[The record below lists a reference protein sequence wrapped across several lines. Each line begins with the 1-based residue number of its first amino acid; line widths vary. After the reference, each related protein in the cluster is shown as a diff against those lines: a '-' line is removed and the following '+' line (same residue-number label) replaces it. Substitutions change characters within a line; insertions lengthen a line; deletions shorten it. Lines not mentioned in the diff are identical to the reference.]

1 MYSGVNDENNQ
12 GAFNDENSL
21 YHYSYSKDREPQ
33 PGQPDPSQTSWQPAS
48 RPEDPV
54 SPEEPAAYTTGTCQD
69 DPQPPK
75 PEKGSFWKKAGTKVT
90 ALVLCCA
97 LIGGL
102 CGFGGASLARRGGK
116 ATIQESGRTASAV
129 SVKSVDGQTLMTP
142 AEVYASTVNSVV
154 SINCSAVSTNI
165 FGQKVQSASSGSGF
179 VITQDGYIVTNQH
192 VVSGASSVNVTLY
205 NGDPYPATVVGGD
218 SDYDVA
224 VLKIEATG
232 LQAVTLGK
240 SADVNVGDTVMAI
253 GNPLG
258 ELTFSMSQGIVSCC
272 DRAINVDGTPF
283 NMIQVDASINPGNS
297 GGPLM
302 NLYGEVVGIVSAKY
316 SSYSNTTVEGI
327 GFAIPISDVQTIIT
341 DIMENGQV
349 TDKAYMAIKAGSMT
363 EQMAAQYN
371 INVTQGVFVYAVE
384 KGGAGEKAGLQLG
397 DVITKLNDTEITSM
411 SDLSMAK
418 KGFKAGDTVTLT
430 VWRSGQEITLSLTFD
445 EQPQTTG
452 TEDDSPNQN
461 RGQQDS
467 YGDLYDYF
475 FGRGNGGRGN

>member
-1 MYSGVNDENNQ
+1 MYEDENN
-12 GAFNDENSL
+12 L
-21 YHYSYSKDREPQ
+21 YHYSYRKGDEQNPNAPIDTKNYAEDPWDKNPGGSPKKKGGSGLSGKIVALALVCALVGGFIGAGVSGATTKVNKTSVQVSDREVAQ
-33 PGQPDPSQTSWQPAS
+33 VQT
-48 RPEDPV
+48 
-54 SPEEPAAYTTGTCQD
+54 
-69 DPQPPK
+69 
-75 PEKGSFWKKAGTKVT
+75 
-90 ALVLCCA
+90 
-97 LIGGL
+97 
-102 CGFGGASLARRGGK
+102 
-116 ATIQESGRTASAV
+116 
-129 SVKSVDGQTLMTP
+129 VKVDGKTQMSMS
-142 AEVYASTVNSVV
+142 EVYASNVNSVV

-165 FGQKVQSASSGSGF
+165 FGQKVESASSGSGF

-205 NGDPYPATVVGGD
+205 NGDTYPATVVGGD

-316 SSYSNTTVEGI
+316 SSYSDTTVEGI

-371 INVTQGVFVYAVE
+371 IDVTQGVFVYAVE

-445 EQPQTTG
+445 QQPQTTG

-461 RGQQDS
+461 QGQQDS

>member
-1 MYSGVNDENNQ
+1 MYNGVNDENNQ

-21 YHYSYSKDREPQ
+21 YHYSYSKDRERQ

-54 SPEEPAAYTTGTCQD
+54 SPEEPVAYTTGACQD

-97 LIGGL
+97 LISGL
-102 CGFGGASLARRGGK
+102 CGFGGAALARRGGK

-205 NGDPYPATVVGGD
+205 NGDTYPATVVGGD

-316 SSYSNTTVEGI
+316 SSFSNTTVEGI

-371 INVTQGVFVYAVE
+371 IDVTKGVFVYAVE

-430 VWRSGQEITLSLTFD
+430 VWRGGQEITLSLTFD
-445 EQPQTTG
+445 QQPQNTG
-452 TEDDSPNQN
+452 TEDDSSNQN
-461 RGQQDS
+461 QGQQDS

>member
-1 MYSGVNDENNQ
+1 MYNDEFNN
-12 GAFNDENSL
+12 NDMYRFTNRDMPRDDYAPAPRQENV
-21 YHYSYSKDREPQ
+21 
-33 PGQPDPSQTSWQPAS
+33 PAI
-48 RPEDPV
+48 
-54 SPEEPAAYTTGTCQD
+54 PAQRSGFFHRTWV
-69 DPQPPK
+69 K
-75 PEKGSFWKKAGTKVT
+75 IT
-90 ALVLCCA
+90 ALVLACVVA
-97 LIGGL
+97 
-102 CGFGGASLARRGGK
+102 GGAAGYGGAALAKGGSGSGT
-116 ATIQESGRTASAV
+116 AISESDRTVTAV
-129 SVKSVDGQTLMTP
+129 EVKKVDGKTKMQP
-142 AEVYASTVNSVV
+142 AEVYASTVNSTV
-154 SINCSAVSTNI
+154 SINCSSQSTNI
-165 FGQKVQSASSGSGF
+165 FGQTTQSASSGSGF
-179 VITQDGYIVTNQH
+179 IISEDGYIVTNYH
-192 VVSGASSVNVTLY
+192 VINGASSVKVTLY
-205 NGDPYPATVVGGD
+205 NGGTYDATVIGGD

-224 VLKIEATG
+224 VLKINATG
-232 LQAVTLGK
+232 LTPVTLGN
-240 SADVNVGDTVMAI
+240 SADVNVGDSVLAI

-258 ELTFSMSQGIVSCC
+258 ELTFSMSGGYVSSCK
-272 DRAINVDGTPF
+272 RAINVDGTPF
-283 NMIQVDASINPGNS
+283 NMIQVDCSINPGNS

-371 INVTQGVFVYAVE
+371 IDVTKGVFVYAVE

-397 DVITKLNDTEITSM
+397 DVITKLNDTDITSM

-418 KGFKAGDTVTLT
+418 KSYKAGDTVTLT
-430 VWRSGQEITLSLTFD
+430 VWRGGQEITLSLTFD

-461 RGQQDS
+461 QGQQDS

>member
-54 SPEEPAAYTTGTCQD
+54 SPEEPVDYTTGTCQD

-165 FGQKVQSASSGSGF
+165 FGQRVQSASSGSGF

-205 NGDPYPATVVGGD
+205 NGDTYPATVVGGD

-316 SSYSNTTVEGI
+316 SSFSNTTVEGI

-371 INVTQGVFVYAVE
+371 IDVSKGVFVYAVE

-430 VWRSGQEITLSLTFD
+430 VWRGGQEITLSLTFD
-445 EQPQTTG
+445 QQPQNTG
-452 TEDDSPNQN
+452 TEDDSSNQN
-461 RGQQDS
+461 QGQQDS

>member
-1 MYSGVNDENNQ
+1 MYSGVNDGNNQ

-21 YHYSYSKDREPQ
+21 YHYSYSRDREPQ

-54 SPEEPAAYTTGTCQD
+54 SPEEPVDYTTGTCQD

-205 NGDPYPATVVGGD
+205 NGDTYPATVVGGD

-224 VLKIEATG
+224 VLKIEANG

-316 SSYSNTTVEGI
+316 SSYSDTTVEGI

-371 INVTQGVFVYAVE
+371 IDVTQGVFVYAVE

-397 DVITKLNDTEITSM
+397 DVITKLNDTDITSM

-430 VWRSGQEITLSLTFD
+430 VWRGGQEITLSLTFD
-445 EQPQTTG
+445 QQPQTTG

-461 RGQQDS
+461 QGQQDS